1 MNPYDFFIEP
11 LVRYGFMRTGL
22 MVAIIVGITSAT
34 LSCLLVVRRS
44 ALLGDAISHAV
55 LLGVALG
62 WIAGR
67 HVGIFWGALIVGILT
82 GLGVTYIE
90 RNSRIKQDTAMG
102 ILLTFTFAL
111 GLAIISIVDPKGI
124 DLFHVLFG
132 NVLGVSNSD
141 LLLTSVSGGL
151 VLIVVILLFKEFHL
165 WSFDPTMAQAIGL
178 PTRGL
183 GYIFTA
189 LLSATIVSALQA
201 VGLILVI
208 AMLIVPGATAYL
220 LSDRLSRMMFIAAVI
235 GLVSAVGGLYGSY
248 YVDVASG
255 PSMVIVASVLFTLG
269 FFFAPKRG
277 LAVRSLRRRRMMSRT
292 LDEDI
297 LKEVYKTEVA
307 GGSSSSGGVAERI
320 GREDQ
325 EVAQGTRRLLKD
337 DLLTGSSEDLR
348 VTGAGAE
355 HALELVRA
363 HRLAE
368 QYLSEVE
375 GLPLDALHREAEM
388 MEHSMSRE
396 EVDALDRELGRPATD
411 PHGHPIPRRLEDL
424 QLISGRPLTE
434 AAVGQA
440 GRILMVL
447 DDREDLLREMSRVGL
462 KPQATVTVLGRS
474 DNTWQVLVGD
484 REVPLA
490 ADMAK
495 RVFVGIRAAQA
506 SSRNLTGRTR

>member
-1 MNPYDFFIEP
+1 MMNPYEFFIEP
-11 LVRYGFMRTGL
+11 LARYGFMRTGL
-22 MVAIIVGITSAT
+22 MVSVIVGITSAT

-55 LLGVALG
+55 LLGVAVG
-62 WIAGR
+62 WIFGR

-111 GLAIISIVDPKGI
+111 GLAIISIVDPAGI

-151 VLIVVILLFKEFHL
+151 VLVVVVLLFKEFHL

-178 PTRGL
+178 PVRSL
-183 GYIFTA
+183 QYIFTA

-208 AMLIVPGATAYL
+208 AMLIIPGATAYL
-220 LSDRLSRMMFIAAVI
+220 LSDRLSRMMYIAAGI
-235 GLVSAVGGLYGSY
+235 GLLSAIGGLYGSY

-255 PSMVIVASVLFTLG
+255 PSMVIVASALFAAC

-277 LAVRSLRRRRMMSRT
+277 LAIRRLRRRRRMSRT

-297 LKEVYKTEVA
+297 LKDVYKAQVA
-307 GGSSSSGGVAERI
+307 GGDSSTALVAERI
-320 GREDQ
+320 GRENQ
-325 EVAQGTRRLLKD
+325 EVSQGSRRLMKD
-337 DLLTGSSEDLR
+337 DLLSGTLEAME

-355 HALELVRA
+355 QALELVRA

-375 GLPLDALHREAEM
+375 GLPLDALHKEAEL
-388 MEHSMSRE
+388 MEHAMTRDE
-396 EVDALDRELGRPATD
+396 IEALDRELGRPAVD
-411 PHGHPIPRRLEDL
+411 PHGHPIPRRSEDL
-424 QLISGRPLTE
+424 INISGRPLTE
-434 AAVGQA
+434 AVEGQS
-440 GRILMVL
+440 GHIIMVL
-447 DDREDLLREMSRVGL
+447 DDREDLLRKMAQAGL
-462 KPQATVTVLGRS
+462 KPQVALTVLGCS
-474 DNTWQVLVGD
+474 DGGCRVLVGD
-484 REVPLA
+484 REVSLS
-490 ADMAK
+490 ADMAQ
-495 RVFVGIRAAQA
+495 RVFLGTRTAQP
-506 SSRNLTGRTR
+506 SSKNAV

>member
-1 MNPYDFFIEP
+1 MMNPYDFFIEP
-11 LVRYGFMRTGL
+11 LARYGFMRTGL
-22 MVAIIVGITSAT
+22 MVSIIVGITSAT

-55 LLGVALG
+55 LLGVAVG
-62 WIAGR
+62 WIFGR

-111 GLAIISIVDPKGI
+111 GLAIISIVDPAGI

-132 NVLGVSNSD
+132 NVLGVSDSD

-151 VLIVVILLFKEFHL
+151 VLIVVVLLFKEFHL

-178 PTRGL
+178 PVRSL
-183 GYIFTA
+183 QYIFTA

-220 LSDRLSRMMFIAAVI
+220 LSDRLSRMMFIAAGI
-235 GLVSAVGGLYGSY
+235 GLLSAIGGLYGSY

-255 PSMVIVASVLFTLG
+255 PSMVIVASALFAAC

-277 LAVRSLRRRRMMSRT
+277 LAIRRLRRRRRMSRT

-297 LKEVYKTEVA
+297 LKDVYKAQVA
-307 GGSSSSGGVAERI
+307 GGESSTALVAERI
-320 GREDQ
+320 GREGE
-325 EVAQGTRRLLKD
+325 EVSQGSRRLMKD
-337 DLLTGSSEDLR
+337 DLLSGTLDAMQ
-348 VTGAGAE
+348 VTEAGAE
-355 HALELVRA
+355 QALELVRA

-375 GLPLDALHREAEM
+375 GLPLDALHKEAEL
-388 MEHSMSRE
+388 MEHAMTRDE
-396 EVDALDRELGRPATD
+396 IEALDRELGRPAVD
-411 PHGHPIPRRLEDL
+411 PHGHPIPRRSQDL
-424 QLISGRPLTE
+424 INISGRPLTE
-434 AAVGQA
+434 AAEGQS
-440 GRILMVL
+440 GHIIMVL
-447 DDREDLLREMSRVGL
+447 DDREDLLRQMAEAGL
-462 KPQATVTVLGRS
+462 KPQAALTVLGCS
-474 DNTWQVLVGD
+474 DGGCLVLVGD
-484 REVPLA
+484 REVSLS

-495 RVFVGIRAAQA
+495 RVFLGTRAAQP
-506 SSRNLTGRTR
+506 SSTNAV

>member
-1 MNPYDFFIEP
+1 MNPYELFIEP
-11 LVRYGFMRTGL
+11 LTRYGFMRTGL
-22 MVAIIVGITSAT
+22 MVAVIVGITSAT

-82 GLGVTYIE
+82 GLAVTYIE

-111 GLAIISIVDPKGI
+111 GLAIISIVDPRGI

-151 VLIVVILLFKEFHL
+151 VLLVVVLLFKEFHL
-165 WSFDPTMAQAIGL
+165 WSFDPTMAQAIGM
-178 PTRGL
+178 PTRAL
-183 GYIFTA
+183 QYIFTA

-220 LSDRLSRMMFIAAVI
+220 LTDRLSRMMLIAAAI
-235 GLVSAVGGLYGSY
+235 GLVSAIGGLYGSY

-255 PSMVIVASVLFTLG
+255 PSMVIVASTLFALC

-277 LAVRSLRRRRMMSRT
+277 LAVRRLRRRRVSSRT

-307 GGSSSSGGVAERI
+307 GGISSGAAVAARI
-320 GREDQ
+320 GRTDD
-325 EVAQGTRRLLKD
+325 EVAHGARRLLRGELLSGSTD
-337 DLLTGSSEDLR
+337 DLKTTRE
-348 VTGAGAE
+348 GAAQ
-355 HALELVRA
+355 ALELVRA

-368 QYLSEVE
+368 QYLSEVV
-375 GLPLDALHREAEM
+375 GLPLDALHREAER
-388 MEHSMSRE
+388 MEHAMSPD
-396 EVDALDRELGRPATD
+396 EVEALDRELGRPLTD
-411 PHGHPIPRRLEDL
+411 PHGHPIPRRSQDL
-424 QLISGRPLTE
+424 QQISGHPLSE
-434 AAVGQA
+434 APVGEA

-447 DDREDLLREMSRVGL
+447 DDREDLLRE
-462 KPQATVTVLGRS
+462 
-474 DNTWQVLVGD
+474 
-484 REVPLA
+484 
-490 ADMAK
+490 
-495 RVFVGIRAAQA
+495 
-506 SSRNLTGRTR
+506 

>member
-1 MNPYDFFIEP
+1 MMNPYEIFVEP
-11 LVRYGFMRTGL
+11 LTRYGFMRTGL
-22 MVAIIVGITSAT
+22 MVAVIVGITSAT

-111 GLAIISIVDPKGI
+111 GLAIISIVDPPGI

-141 LLLTSVSGGL
+141 LILTSVSGGL
-151 VLIVVILLFKEFHL
+151 VLLVVIVLFKQFHL

-178 PTRGL
+178 PVRGL
-183 GYIFTA
+183 QYIFTA

-208 AMLIVPGATAYL
+208 AMLIIPGATAYL
-220 LSDRLSRMMFIAAVI
+220 LSDRLAHMMFIAAGI
-235 GLVSAVGGLYGSY
+235 GLLSAVGGLYGSY

-255 PSMVIVASVLFTLG
+255 PSMVIFASLLFTVG
-269 FFFAPKRG
+269 FFFAPKQG
-277 LAVRSLRRRRMMSRT
+277 LAVRALRRRRMMART

-307 GGSSSSGGVAERI
+307 GGASSASAVAERI
-320 GREDQ
+320 GRESQ
-325 EVAQGTRRLLKD
+325 EVAEGMRRLVKG
-337 DLLTGSSEDLR
+337 DLLTGSTGDLR
-348 VTGAGAE
+348 VTGTGASQ
-355 HALELVRA
+355 AMDLVRA

-368 QYLSEVE
+368 QYLSKVE
-375 GLPLDALHREAEM
+375 RLPLDALHREAEII
-388 MEHSMSRE
+388 EHSMSRE
-396 EVDALDRELGRPATD
+396 EVEALDRELGRPATD
-411 PHGHPIPRRLEDL
+411 PHGHPIPRRAEDL

-434 AAVGQA
+434 APLGQA
-440 GRILMVL
+440 GRIIMVL

-474 DNTWQVLVGD
+474 DDTWQVQVGEL
-484 REVPLA
+484 EVPLA

-495 RVFVGIRAAQA
+495 RVFVGTRAIDNNSAE
-506 SSRNLTGRTR
+506 SN